1 MIDTNAFTVE
11 REVVRSWVSGSL
23 STIKTCSPDATLI
36 NFPQQDFI
44 IFSSTILVM
53 NFEKFKID
61 TVIRAVAWKKCTF
74 YLCYYDP
81 IDGS

>member
-1 MIDTNAFTVE
+1 M
-11 REVVRSWVSGSL
+11 
-23 STIKTCSPDATLI
+23 LI

-61 TVIRAVAWKKCTF
+61 TVIQAVA
-74 YLCYYDP
+74 
-81 IDGS
+81 